1 MDHDKHPITGVIMAG
16 GKSSRMGSD
25 KGLLLFKGKMLVQ
38 YGIDLLKPF
47 CSELL
52 ISTNNSDYLQFGL
65 PLIADEIPDCGPM
78 GGIYSA
84 LKASKTEYI
93 LAVACDM
100 PFVTVA
106 TIQLLMEHIEG
117 FDCVVPMV
125 KDKLE
130 PLCGVYSK
138 AQIDKIEEN
147 IRIGELA
154 MIYFIIKSNF
164 KVIELKNGLM
174 EFSNINSSTE
184 YMKY

>member
-38 YGIDLLKPF
+38 YGIDLLTPF

-65 PLIADEIPDCGPM
+65 PLIADEIPYCGPM
-78 GGIYSA
+78 GGIYSS

-93 LAVACDM
+93 LVVACDM
-100 PFVTVA
+100 PFVSA
-106 TIQLLMEHIEG
+106 TTINLLLENIRG

-138 AQIDKIEEN
+138 SLI
-147 IRIGELA
+147 
-154 MIYFIIKSNF
+154 
-164 KVIELKNGLM
+164 KVIEDQIQMKELAL
-174 EFSNINSSTE
+174 SNMILNSNYRIIYITNE
-184 YMKY
+184 VNDFMNLNTPEDFTNK